1 MKPTP
6 QQILS
11 ALNKIIS
18 ENKTKFKPEKVELG
32 LADDLKKFN
41 SQAEEIEK
49 SVNKDSIDLSKLFQ
63 ELRDLSDDFN
73 KINDRRNDSIKKGK
87 STFKELNSL
96 LEKTQKQA
104 KELGIAP
111 NDIPNF
117 SKSSKINSDLRS
129 AVNDIQKY
137 SDIKI

>member
-1 MKPTP
+1 MKPT
-6 QQILS
+6 QEQILS
-11 ALNKIIS
+11 ALNKMIQS
-18 ENKTKFKPEKVELG
+18 KTELKSEKVELG
-32 LADDLKKFN
+32 LVDDLKKLN
-41 SQAEEIEK
+41 AEADEIQK
-49 SVNKDSIDLSKLFQ
+49 SVNKGSIELSKLFQ
-63 ELRDLSDDFN
+63 ELRGLSDDFN
-73 KINDRRNDSIKKGK
+73 KINDRRSDNIKKGK

-111 NDIPNF
+111 SEIPNF
-117 SKSSKINSDLRS
+117 SKSSKISNDLRS